1 MSRVVAFVD
10 LGTNSVRLLVTRVGA
25 GRLYTVLAQ
34 EKETV
39 RLGEGEFG
47 TGRLQPAAMGR
58 AAAACRRFM
67 EVARDLDAEEVVAVA
82 TSATREAGNRDEFL
96 ALLQAEAGLTVRA
109 ISGEEEARLVHLGTA
124 LSGAMG
130 TDECLCID
138 IGGGS
143 TEISVGD
150 SRVCRRAVSLKLGAI
165 RLSALFPAD
174 ADGRIPPETYAAMQ
188 AHVLKV
194 AGDALAGLRGVGA
207 VRAFGGSGTIEKL
220 AATAGNEK
228 RLAYDDLVATVRRL
242 CQMTL
247 EERRQVAGINR
258 RRADIIVGGAAVLET
273 VMAELRLPALQVSR
287 SGVREGLLADYLAGT
302 GDLPD
307 RRESVLALAGTFE
320 TDEGHREAVAG
331 LALALFDSGQNAG
344 LPPLGERER
353 ELLECAARLHD
364 VGALVSLQ
372 DAHQHSGYIIRHA
385 DLPGFTGEEKV
396 LISEI
401 VKGAG
406 KKAPGGKTFQKLC
419 PENALAVRILSALL
433 RIADKFADDGVAAAH
448 FEQGEELVL
457 VVRGREPSCLR
468 ADLPAIETWLG
479 RAVRVRSEER

>member
-10 LGTNSVRLLVTRVGA
+10 LGTNSVRLLVARVSD
-25 GRLYTVLAQ
+25 GRSYTVLAR

-47 TGRLQPAAMGR
+47 TGRLQPAAMNR

-67 EVARDLDAEEVVAVA
+67 EVARNLGAEEVVAVA
-82 TSATREAGNRDEFL
+82 TSATREAENRDEFL
-96 ALLQAEAGLTVRA
+96 ALLQAKAGLAVRV

-130 TDECLCID
+130 TEECLCID

-150 SRVCRRAVSLKLGAI
+150 SLVCRRAVSLKLGAI
-165 RLSALFPAD
+165 RLSELFPAD
-174 ADGRIPPETYAAMQ
+174 PDGRVPPETYRAMQ
-188 AHVLKV
+188 AHVLDV
-194 AGDALAGLRGVGA
+194 AGDALAELRGAGA
-207 VRAFGGSGTIEKL
+207 ARAFGGSGTIEKL

-228 RLAYDDLVATVRRL
+228 RLVYEDLVATVRRL

-247 EERRQVAGINR
+247 EERRQVAGISR
-258 RRADIIVGGAAVLET
+258 RRADIIVGGAAVLKT
-273 VMAELRLPALQVSR
+273 VMAELGLPDLQVSHN
-287 SGVREGLLADYLAGT
+287 GVREGLLADYLAGT
-302 GDLPD
+302 GNLPD
-307 RRESVLALAGTFE
+307 RRESVLTLADTFE
-320 TDEGHREAVAG
+320 TDEEHREAVAG
-331 LALALFDSGQNAG
+331 LALALFDSGQNAD

-372 DAHQHSGYIIRHA
+372 DAHQHSGYIVRHA
-385 DLPGFTGEEKV
+385 DLPGFTGEEKEM
-396 LISEI
+396 ISEI
-401 VKGAG
+401 VRGAG
-406 KKAPGGKTFQKLC
+406 RKAPEGKTFQRLC
-419 PENALAVRILSALL
+419 PENALAVRILPALL
-433 RIADKFADDGVAAAH
+433 RIADRLAEDGAAEAH
-448 FEQGEELVL
+448 FEQGEELIL
-457 VVRGREPSCLR
+457 VVRGRELSGLR

-479 RAVRVRSEER
+479 RAVMVRSEDG

>member
-10 LGTNSVRLLVTRVGA
+10 LGTNSVRLLVVRVGT
-25 GRLYTVLAQ
+25 GRSYTVLAR
-34 EKETV
+34 EKETI

-47 TGRLQPAAMGR
+47 TGRLQPAAMDR

-67 EVARDLDAEEVVAVA
+67 EVARDLGAEDVVAVA
-82 TSATREAGNRDEFL
+82 TSATREAENRDEFL
-96 ALLQAEAGLTVRA
+96 ALLQAEAGLAVRV
-109 ISGEEEARLVHLGTA
+109 IPGEEEGRLVHLGTA

-174 ADGRIPPETYAAMQ
+174 ADGRVSPETYAAMQ
-188 AHVLKV
+188 AHVLEV
-194 AGDALAGLRGVGA
+194 AGDALADLRDAGA
-207 VRAFGGSGTIEKL
+207 ARAFGGSGTIEKL
-220 AATAGNEK
+220 AATAGDEK
-228 RLAYDDLVATVRRL
+228 RLAYEDLVATVRRL
-242 CQMTL
+242 CPMTL

-273 VMAELRLPALQVSR
+273 LMAELRLPALQVSH

-302 GDLPD
+302 WNLPD
-307 RRESVLALAGTFE
+307 RRKSVLALARTFE

-331 LALALFDSGQNAG
+331 LALALFDSGQTAG
-344 LPPLGERER
+344 LPPLGEKER
-353 ELLECAARLHD
+353 ELLEYAAHLHD

-385 DLPGFTGEEKV
+385 DLPGFSREEKV

-401 VKGAG
+401 VRGAG
-406 KKAPGGKTFQKLC
+406 KKAPGGKSFQRLS
-419 PENALAVRILSALL
+419 PENALAVRTLAALL
-433 RIADKFADDGVAAAH
+433 RIADRLAEDRAAEAH
-448 FEQGEELVL
+448 FEQGEVLVL
-457 VVRGREPSCLR
+457 VVRGRDPSCLR

-479 RAVRVRSEER
+479 RAVMVRREER